1 MSGPGVDEGQGQGSG
16 DFIQIACC
24 ATPTEAHLLQ
34 GMLASIGLSPR
45 VADAN
50 FIQADPWMTQATGG
64 VRVLVPADE
73 VDAAR
78 RALADFEGGAL
89 ALPDDGPEPA
99 ASPAGPP
106 DMAPRGFGPVWR
118 WTFALLAL
126 LVAATHLARSWF
138 SHRPP

>member
-1 MSGPGVDEGQGQGSG
+1 MTGHAAS
-16 DFIQIACC
+16 DFVRIATC
-24 ATPTEAHLLQ
+24 ATPTEAHLLH
-34 GMLASIGLSPR
+34 GMLAAVGLHPR

-78 RALADFEGGAL
+78 RALADFHGGAL
-89 ALPDDGPEPA
+89 ALSDDGPESGA
-99 ASPAGPP
+99 IDREPP
-106 DMAPRGFGPVWR
+106 EPTPRTVGTGWR
-118 WTFALLAL
+118 WTFLLLAV

-138 SHRPP
+138 AHQPL

>member
-1 MSGPGVDEGQGQGSG
+1 MNAEGPG
-16 DFIQIACC
+16 DFIQVASC

-34 GMLASIGLSPR
+34 GMLASIGLNPR

-64 VRVLVPADE
+64 VRVLVPANE

-78 RALADFEGGAL
+78 RALIDFDRGAL
-89 ALPDDGPEPA
+89 ALLDDGPEPEVTQ
-99 ASPAGPP
+99 PGPTA
-106 DMAPRGFGPVWR
+106 DSARSFGPAWR
-118 WTFALLAL
+118 WAFALLAL

-138 SHRPP
+138 SHQPP